1 MNEYVDWNEVK
12 KTMTS
17 LTDEEKQEIDIK
29 NSGVIP
35 DIGISISN
43 AETFM
48 GYSMVFPGIYENER
62 VLFIPAELADIF
74 TQTDGCELE
83 SIVRRNTG
91 WIRLTHGLLYY
102 YGVME
107 AWLIKGKIEELTGEK
122 VDFSSIDVSFIS
134 LKLVLPVAKNLLK
147 DDGEIVALIK
157 PQFEAGRDKVGKKG
171 IIKDS
176 KVHKDVIRDIYD
188 FCSSIGL
195 FINNITFS
203 PIKGTTGNIEYL
215 AHIKKDSGIDKNN
228 IDSIINT
235 VVSESHLML

>member
-48 GYSMVFPGIYENER
+48 EYSMVFPGIYENER

-122 VDFSSIDVSFIS
+122 VDFSEYIKVMSFACDFYGQASSTPYGYKDDRVFDAEKIAEAHRTRSEAGYYPFTKKQLLKAGDPDYIDRTPQMNSFIS
-134 LKLVLPVAKNLLK
+134 FL
-147 DDGEIVALIK
+147 
-157 PQFEAGRDKVGKKG
+157 
-171 IIKDS
+171 
-176 KVHKDVIRDIYD
+176 
-188 FCSSIGL
+188 
-195 FINNITFS
+195 
-203 PIKGTTGNIEYL
+203 
-215 AHIKKDSGIDKNN
+215 
-228 IDSIINT
+228 
-235 VVSESHLML
+235 SEHYRLTDPGYK